1 VNKTERINDFN
12 TGVRNGL
19 PIGLGY
25 FAVSFAFGIF
35 AAEGGIAPLTSAVL
49 SFTNLTSAGQFAGV
63 RLIFTGAPWFEIAMT
78 VLLINLRY
86 SLMSLSLSQRLAPDM
101 SLISRILIGYGIT
114 DEVYAVAI
122 MRERE
127 LSLLYMLGLSS
138 LPIVGWT
145 AGTWSGAMAGYIL
158 PVSWRSALSIALYAM
173 FVAIIMPQARRS
185 RAVLFVVAFAALLS
199 IMFEYLPLLSMV
211 PLGWRIIICTVLAS
225 CAGAVLAPIRTSSAN
240 PGGEIT

>member
-1 VNKTERINDFN
+1 MNKTERINDFN

-114 DEVYAVAI
+114 DEV
-122 MRERE
+122 
-127 LSLLYMLGLSS
+127 ML
-138 LPIVGWT
+138 
-145 AGTWSGAMAGYIL
+145 
-158 PVSWRSALSIALYAM
+158 
-173 FVAIIMPQARRS
+173 FD
-185 RAVLFVVAFAALLS
+185 
-199 IMFEYLPLLSMV
+199 
-211 PLGWRIIICTVLAS
+211 
-225 CAGAVLAPIRTSSAN
+225 
-240 PGGEIT
+240 

>member
-1 VNKTERINDFN
+1 MNKTERVNDFN

-101 SLISRILIGYGIT
+101 SFISRILIGYGIT
-114 DEVYAVAI
+114 

>member
-1 VNKTERINDFN
+1 VNKTERVNDFN

-101 SLISRILIGYGIT
+101 SFISRILIGYGIT
-114 DEVYAVAI
+114 